1 MEQMKQIPV
10 YRQTGM
16 YAREHG
22 ELEQFRQA
30 DDPRLALLKF
40 WVQKEAAGKH
50 VDGNFDDF
58 IVVSSLDA
66 AREICRLMNSKG
78 SGVDS

>member
-1 MEQMKQIPV
+1 MTLHRSGRWVPCLMKDQN
-10 YRQTGM
+10 TGRL
-16 YAREHG
+16 YACCGH
-22 ELEQFRQA
+22 
-30 DDPRLALLKF
+30 
-40 WVQKEAAGKH
+40 QKEAAGKH

-58 IVVSSLDA
+58 IVVNSLDA